1 MLVLVAVLGLV
12 GVGAFAAVT
21 AASAARQGNL
31 ARFALLRAESRI
43 SERDLDGARAELVA
57 ADNALAEMKAR
68 LDRLGPLRLVA
79 LAVPVVRS
87 QLIAVETIQSSGVV
101 LASAGLDLA
110 DAAEGLV
117 ETRAGEDAISTA
129 LTRLGAVNES
139 LGRGA
144 ASVRA
149 AAADLADLDRRWL
162 PGPVGDARDE
172 LAGRLPDLER
182 RVTSAAEGLDALLR
196 FAGAEGDR
204 RYLFLSQNPDEIRP
218 TGGFIGTYGLISM
231 GPGAFALDRFEPIH
245 VFLQRHPT
253 AVVPAAEAGSPFRF
267 VNPPRA
273 MSLANVNSTPDFA
286 AAGRRAVDLWN
297 GAGEPA
303 VDGAFSV
310 TPAFMARLLEV
321 LGPVDVPDYGE
332 RVTAANIIE
341 RFDFYTDE
349 LEDLAITNVE
359 RKGFVAS
366 LAEVVMDR
374 LLAAPANRWQALGDA
389 MAAGFDAREAMAWST
404 DEVVAQALANR
415 NWDGT
420 LPEVE
425 GDFFYN
431 GEWSYAAKFNR
442 GIRRTFDHH
451 VQLRDDGSA
460 RITTTMVVANTRER
474 SPFNP
479 GTLSYVTLYGPAG
492 AVLDPAASDPPVS
505 EEPAVAGHP
514 GWGWFVNA
522 PPLGRVT
529 LRATWTAEDITR
541 PGPGGT
547 RDYSLTFLGVPD
559 HTGDVLNLRVE
570 PPPGWRWQGDPP
582 PAQFSLDDDVRGS
595 WRLVRG

>member
-12 GVGAFAAVT
+12 GVGAFAAMT

-57 ADNALAEMKAR
+57 ADTALAEMKAR

-144 ASVRA
+144 ASVRT

-310 TPAFMARLLEV
+310 TPAFMARILEV

-420 LPEVE
+420 LPEVG

-451 VQLRDDGSA
+451 VHLRDDGSA

-570 PPPGWRWQGDPP
+570 PPAGWRWQGDPP

>member
-1 MLVLVAVLGLV
+1 VLVLAAVVGLVAV
-12 GVGAFAAVT
+12 GAFVAVT

-57 ADNALAEMKAR
+57 ADTALAEMKAR

-144 ASVRA
+144 ASVRT

-474 SPFNP
+474 SLFNP

-541 PGPGGT
+541 PGPGGA